1 MQILSKVG
9 ECMILAKCDSALNP
23 SCQEEGFFF
32 FGPHVMATLLQLTHL
47 AENIHSSK
55 HLLGPKAHPLDQK

>member
-1 MQILSKVG
+1 
-9 ECMILAKCDSALNP
+9 MILAKCDSALNP